1 MKLYYSPGACSLSP
15 HIVLLEASLPFNA
28 EKVDLRTKKTES
40 GSDYTTIASKGAV
53 PALVLDDGAVLTEG
67 SAIVQYI
74 ADLAPQAGLA
84 PPAGSFARYRL
95 IEMLNYIAAEVH
107 KSFSPLFNPKA
118 SADWRASAIAA
129 LGTKFDWLS
138 AQLGAKPYLLGEKF
152 TVADAYLFTVLSW
165 TGKVGIDLGKW
176 PVLGAYLARVAQR
189 PKVQQALKD
198 EGLLT
203 APA

>member
-15 HIVLLEASLPFNA
+15 HIVLLEAGLPFSA
-28 EKVDLRTKKTES
+28 EKVDLRTKITES
-40 GSDYTTIASKGAV
+40 GSDYKTISSKGAV

-67 SAIVQYI
+67 SAIVQYLG
-74 ADLAPQAGLA
+74 DQAPQTGLA
-84 PPAGSFARYRL
+84 PPAGSFERYRL
-95 IEMLNYIAAEVH
+95 IEMLNYVASEVH

-138 AQLGAKPYLLGEKF
+138 KHLGTKPYLLGEKF
-152 TVADAYLFTVLSW
+152 TVADAYLFTVLNW

-176 PVLGAYLARVAQR
+176 PVLSAYLARIAQR
-189 PKVQQALKD
+189 PKVQQALQD

-203 APA
+203 QPA